1 MYASDADSLDMVGPD
16 RFSSNFFCRICGIL
30 FATGYRRGFQMNES
44 KVIELRRDL
53 GLWGA
58 ISIVVGTVIGSGIFL
73 VPRAMVLRV
82 GSPSMV
88 FVVWV
93 FGGLLSLCGA
103 LSYAELAAAMPEAGG
118 EYVYLREAYG
128 PLWGFLYGWTQ
139 MWVAKSG
146 SIATLATAF
155 FYYLTNFFP
164 LLDGVFYTVPL
175 PLGAHGAPLD
185 LRYGQ
190 LLAMALILFLA
201 GVNYF
206 GVKLGGEVQ
215 IIVTAVKVFL
225 IAFIVVAGLGFGT
238 AHAPAPAAAPHPLTI
253 AGFFAALVAALWA
266 YDGWNNVSMV
276 ASEIRQPQRSLP
288 LALIAGTLAV
298 IAIYLAANAAY
309 FHVLSAPQ
317 VGASERVAADM
328 MRHAWAALGSPC
340 GFHRRHDQYFR
351 GAQRLHSLRRAGA
364 LRDGAGPPLLCSR
377 GPVNAAYHTPGVS
390 ILALS
395 VWSAL
400 LVLSGRYE
408 QLFTYVIFASWI
420 LYGMTTAAVIVL
432 RRKRPDLPRPY
443 KTLAYPVLPVLFVLV
458 AILLVL
464 STLFDSPRESLLGL
478 GFIFLGLPF
487 YYYWRT
493 RRA

>member
-1 MYASDADSLDMVGPD
+1 MTRDREEVG
-16 RFSSNFFCRICGIL
+16 
-30 FATGYRRGFQMNES
+30 
-44 KVIELRRDL
+44 LRRDL

-58 ISIVVGTVIGSGIFL
+58 IAIVIGTVIGSGIFL

-93 FGGLLSLCGA
+93 FGGMLSLSGA

-146 SIATLATAF
+146 SIATLATGF
-155 FYYLTNFFP
+155 FYYLTSFFP
-164 LLDGVFYTVPL
+164 FLDGVFYTVPL

-190 LLAMALILFLA
+190 LFAMALILFLA
-201 GVNYF
+201 FVNYF
-206 GVKLGGEVQ
+206 GVRLGGEIQ
-215 IIVTAVKVFL
+215 ITVTVIKVLL
-225 IAFIVVAGLGFGT
+225 IAFIIVAGLAFGK
-238 AHAPAPAAAPHPLTI
+238 AHAPALETAPHPLTI

-276 ASEIRQPQRSLP
+276 ASEIQRPQRSLP
-288 LALIAGTLAV
+288 LALIGGTLAV
-298 IAIYLAANAAY
+298 IGIYLAANAAY
-309 FHVLSAPQ
+309 FHVLSAQQ
-317 VGASERVAADM
+317 VGASQRVAADM
-328 MRHAWAALGSPC
+328 MRRVVGGWGAQAVSIAAMISIFAALNGSILTGARVPYAMAQD
-340 GFHRRHDQYFR
+340 HRFFASVAHV
-351 GAQRLHSLRRAGA
+351 S
-364 LRDGAGPPLLCSR
+364 
-377 GPVNAAYHTPGVS
+377 AAYHTPGVS
-390 ILALS
+390 IMALS
-395 VWSAL
+395 AWSAL

-432 RRKRPDLPRPY
+432 RYKRPDLPRPY
-443 KTLAYPVLPVLFVLV
+443 KTLGYPVLPVLFVLV
-458 AILLVL
+458 AISLVL

-478 GFIFLGLPF
+478 GFIFAGLPF
-487 YYYWRT
+487 YFHWK
-493 RRA
+493 RRHA

>member
-1 MYASDADSLDMVGPD
+1 
-16 RFSSNFFCRICGIL
+16 
-30 FATGYRRGFQMNES
+30 MNRQI
-44 KVIELRRDL
+44 VELRRDL
-53 GLWGA
+53 GLWSA
-58 ISIVVGTVIGSGIFL
+58 VAIVVGTVIGSGIFL

-82 GSPSMV
+82 GSPWLV
-88 FVVWV
+88 FAVWI

-128 PLWGFLYGWTQ
+128 PVWGFLYGWTQ

-164 LLDGVFYTVPL
+164 YLDGVFYTVPL
-175 PLGAHGAPLD
+175 PLGAHGAPLE

-201 GVNYF
+201 GLNYF
-206 GVKLGGEVQ
+206 GVKIGGEVQ
-215 IIVTAVKVFL
+215 IAVTIVKVLL
-225 IAFIVVAGLGFGT
+225 IAFIIVAGLRLGG
-238 AHAPAPAAAPHPLTI
+238 ARAAAPVAAAHPLTI

-276 ASEIRQPQRSLP
+276 ASEIRRPQRSLP
-288 LALIAGTLAV
+288 LALIGGTLAV
-298 IAIYLAANAAY
+298 ICIYLLANAAY
-309 FHVLSAPQ
+309 FRVLSAAE

-328 MRHAWAALGSPC
+328 MRRAVGGWGANAVSIAAMISIFAALNGSILSGSRVPYAMARD
-340 GFHRRHDQYFR
+340 RRFF
-351 GAQRLHSLRRAGA
+351 A
-364 LRDGAGPPLLCSR
+364 
-377 GPVNAAYHTPGVS
+377 PVANVHPRYRTPGAS

-395 VWSAL
+395 LWAAL

-408 QLFTYVIFASWI
+408 QLYTYVIFASWI

-432 RRKRPDLPRPY
+432 RHKRPEMPRPY
-443 KTLAYPVLPVLFVLV
+443 KTLGYPLLPVLFVLV

-478 GFIFLGLPF
+478 CFIFLGLPF
-487 YYYWRT
+487 YYHWR
-493 RRA
+493 RRLP